1 MWQPAVQFRR
11 AALSLAFIGGLA
23 GGLGGAAPALA
34 AGPPTIVDA
43 GSMAPWIVKVAG
55 SNFTPGG
62 YVKVEVTD
70 IATGWIWVTYPF
82 PRASVPLCLS
92 PVNSPNKGLCTS
104 GGSFTYSLSPN
115 LNCVPLGR
123 DVTAWDF
130 ASQQWSNTI
139 HLGC

>member
-1 MWQPAVQFRR
+1 MWRPFVRLR
-11 AALSLAFIGGLA
+11 HAALSMVLLGGLA
-23 GGLGGAAPALA
+23 GALSEAAPAFA

-55 SNFTPGG
+55 SNFTPGN

-70 IATGWIWVTYPF
+70 IATGWIWVSYPF
-82 PRASVPLCLS
+82 PKASMPMCLA
-92 PVNSPNKGLCTS
+92 PVNSPKNGLCPG
-104 GGSFTYSLSPN
+104 GGSFTYTLSPN

-139 HLGC
+139 HQVC